1 MCTEIGCGYK
11 NSDKPLPTATD
22 QQRRLFLKGMAALP
36 LAVVLA
42 DPKLAAAAGHK
53 MPTVEVTLPD
63 GSMATAD
70 IALPATTE
78 KAPTVLLIHEW
89 WGLND
94 QIRAVANEL
103 AEQGFIALAVDL
115 YDGQYGGTPKEAM
128 ALMRALNP
136 QRATD
141 TLVAW
146 VDWLKNHE
154 RSNGKVATLGW
165 CFGGGWSLNA
175 SLATSVDATVIYYGN
190 VAKSADDLA
199 SLNSPVLGHFGTL
212 DKNINEEMVAGFES
226 SLKAAGK
233 TDYTL
238 HWYEADH
245 AFANPSGAR
254 YDEADAALAW
264 ERTSEFLAAN
274 LS

>member
-11 NSDKPLPTATD
+11 NSDKPLPQATD
-22 QQRRLFLKGMAALP
+22 KQRRMFLKGLAALP

-53 MPTVEVTLPD
+53 MPTVEVKLPD
-63 GSMATAD
+63 GSLATAD
-70 IALPATTE
+70 IALPANPD

-103 AEQGFIALAVDL
+103 AEQGYIALAVDL
-115 YDGQYGGTPKEAM
+115 YDGQYGGTPQEAM
-128 ALMRALNP
+128 ALMKKLDP

-146 VDWLKNHE
+146 VDWLRNHE
-154 RSNGKVATLGW
+154 RSNGKVATMGW

-175 SLATSVDATVIYYGN
+175 SLAAPVDATVIYYGHVN
-190 VAKSADDLA
+190 KTAEQLA

-212 DKNINEEMVAGFES
+212 DKSINAEMVAGFEA
-226 SLKAAGK
+226 SLKEAGK

-245 AFANPSGAR
+245 AFANPSSAR

-264 ERTSEFLAAN
+264 TRTTEFLADR

>member
-11 NSDKPLPTATD
+11 NSDKPLPQVTD
-22 QQRRLFLKGMAALP
+22 KQRRMFLKGLAALP

-53 MPTVEVTLPD
+53 MPTVEVKLPD
-63 GSMATAD
+63 GSLATAD
-70 IALPATTE
+70 IALPANPD

-94 QIRAVANEL
+94 QIRAVANDL
-103 AEQGFIALAVDL
+103 AEQGYIALAVDL
-115 YDGQYGGTPKEAM
+115 YDGQYGGTPQEAM
-128 ALMRALNP
+128 ALMRALDP

-146 VDWLKNHE
+146 VDWLRNHE

-175 SLATSVDATVIYYGN
+175 SLAAPVDATVIYYGN
-190 VAKSADDLA
+190 VEKSPEQLA

-212 DKNINEEMVAGFES
+212 DKNINKEMVDGFEA
-226 SLKAAGK
+226 SLKSAGK
-233 TDYTL
+233 SDYTL

-245 AFANPSGAR
+245 AFANPSSAR

-264 ERTSEFLAAN
+264 SRTTEFLADT

>member
-11 NSDKPLPTATD
+11 NSDKPLPQATD
-22 QQRRLFLKGMAALP
+22 KQRRMFLKGLAALP

-53 MPTVEVTLPD
+53 MPTVEVKLPD
-63 GSMATAD
+63 GSLATAD
-70 IALPATTE
+70 IALPANPD

-103 AEQGFIALAVDL
+103 AEQGYIALAVDL
-115 YDGQYGGTPKEAM
+115 YDGQYGGTPQEAM
-128 ALMRALNP
+128 ALMRALDP

-146 VDWLKNHE
+146 VDWLRNHE
-154 RSNGKVATLGW
+154 RSNGKVATMGW

-175 SLATSVDATVIYYGN
+175 SLAAPVDATVIYYGN
-190 VAKSADDLA
+190 VEKSSEQLA

-212 DKNINEEMVAGFES
+212 DKNINKEMVDGFEA
-226 SLKAAGK
+226 SLKSAGK
-233 TDYTL
+233 SNYTL

-245 AFANPSGAR
+245 AFANPSSAR

-264 ERTSEFLAAN
+264 TRTTQFLADT

>member
-22 QQRRLFLKGMAALP
+22 KQRRLFLKGLAALP

-42 DPKLAAAAGHK
+42 DSELAAAAGHK
-53 MPTVEVTLPD
+53 MPTVTVTLPD
-63 GSMATAD
+63 GTTASAD
-70 IALPATTE
+70 IALPASME

-103 AEQGFIALAVDL
+103 AEQGYIALAVDL
-115 YDGQYGGTPKEAM
+115 YDGQYGGTPQEAM
-128 ALMRALNP
+128 SLMRALDP

-146 VDWLKNHE
+146 VDWLRNHE
-154 RSNGKVATLGW
+154 RSSGKVATLGW

-175 SLATSVDATVIYYGN
+175 SIATPVDATVIYYGN
-190 VAKSADDLA
+190 VEKSPAELD

-212 DKNINEEMVAGFES
+212 DKNINEEMVAGFEA
-226 SLKAAGK
+226 SLKSAGK
-233 TDYTL
+233 SDYTL
-238 HWYEADH
+238 NWYEADH
-245 AFANPSGAR
+245 AFANPSSAR

-264 ERTSEFLAAN
+264 ERTSAFLKAN